1 MWTRTR
7 ASGGRQGRY
16 RHAASLLIIAVI
28 STTVSWGSAA
38 ATDEGSD
45 EWTPPTLRDGCRVSG
60 DAITE
65 ADLLLRN
72 RYHLGAEP
80 YVTLPAD
87 PTWAE
92 DPFHDYNWLF
102 NYHALRFVLTL
113 EQAWAQ
119 TGSTEY
125 LDRAMFLLRDWYI
138 DNPRSNPPSPFSWND
153 HATAWRAMVLACTAE
168 IVTPPTSLRAALD
181 LHGATLASSS
191 FYVRHGNHALNQAI
205 GLLDV
210 GAVRN
215 RSDWKALAAD
225 RINTLVVESVT
236 TSGVSIEQSIG
247 YTYYNYARYSYARI
261 RLRATGQPISSAFAR
276 VDKMPTFLGWAS
288 LPNGQYELIGDTQAH
303 PLPAIRGTLAEFVA
317 TAGGSGPKPV
327 STTRIYGAG
336 YAFGRTGW
344 GENRPFEDE
353 IAFSLKFGPPVR
365 FHGHVDGGS
374 LNMYGFGR
382 RLIVGS
388 GTYSYNPGPFRD
400 YFVGRRSQ
408 NTVDV
413 SGARYVRSGATSLLF
428 QSRTPS
434 AFAVSVRVRRYE
446 GVSDMRTVA
455 FSRRLG
461 YLVVDDRLS
470 ASTSHTYTQ
479 MWHLFP
485 GASLVKGD
493 RSVRTTSTGGSV
505 LIRQLAL
512 APTISVVRGATN
524 PIQGWRTL
532 RYNSKVTAPAV
543 LARRTGRSAR
553 FLTLIVPM
561 PSPTTSVRVLYL
573 RYSSKGFSLVVSVG
587 GKRER
592 MTLDGSTVS
601 VRALN

>member
-1 MWTRTR
+1 MSTRT
-7 ASGGRQGRY
+7 SGSAGPHGHY

-28 STTVSWGSAA
+28 STIASWGSAA
-38 ATDEGSD
+38 AVGQVSD

-60 DAITE
+60 DAVAK

-72 RYHLGAEP
+72 RYQLGAEP

-87 PTWAE
+87 PTWGE
-92 DPFHDYNWLF
+92 DPFRDYNWLF
-102 NYHALRFVLTL
+102 NYHTLRFVLSL

-119 TGSTEY
+119 TGSSEY

-168 IVTPPTSLRAALD
+168 IVAPPTWLRAALD

-236 TSGVSIEQSIG
+236 SSGVSIEQSIE

-276 VDKMPTFLGWAS
+276 VDRMPTFLGWAS

-303 PLPAIRGTLAEFVA
+303 PVPAIRGTLAEFVA
-317 TAGGSGPKPV
+317 TAGSSGPKPL

-374 LNMYGFGR
+374 LNVYGFGR

-413 SGARYVRSGATSLLF
+413 SGARYVRSGATSFLF

-446 GVSDMRTVA
+446 AISDTRTVA

-485 GASLVKGD
+485 GASIAKSE
-493 RSVRTTSTGGSV
+493 RIVRTTSTGGSV
-505 LIRQLAL
+505 VIRQLAL
-512 APTISVVRGATN
+512 APTISVVRGSTN
-524 PIQGWRTL
+524 PIKGWRTL
-532 RYNSKVTAPAV
+532 HYNSKVTAPAV
-543 LARRTGRSAR
+543 LAKRTGRSAR
-553 FLTLIVPM
+553 FLTLIVPV
-561 PSPTTSVRVLYL
+561 PSPTTGVRVLYL
-573 RYSSKGFSLVVSVG
+573 RYSSKGFSVIVSVG
-587 GKRER
+587 GKREQ

-601 VRALN
+601 VRSLN